1 MSATRTLNPEGRLV
15 ARPSGTPGP
24 ISVSIGLLLPQDRIP
39 RESLGDWAARLA
51 KEIEASRVATRQ
63 ARRYA
68 GSIAGLANNAA
79 LVATYEGGRRE
90 AWELCE
96 RQVTWQ
102 GRMSRRAKDPS
113 IAAHGIQPWVNLGR
127 LETMAGNWKAALAR
141 FDALPSFRLDGWIT
155 FGCIRLTRDQW
166 DAVANSRETLERTL
180 DATYVV
186 DSFKT
191 LLINR
196 RWEETLAFAARFGED
211 GDRFF
216 LHRADEAVVVASARL
231 GDLDRAR
238 HVATEAARRAGG
250 WPRAVFRLRLA
261 EVLGT
266 SGDLEG
272 AREVLRP
279 IAAVMAQVSP
289 ERKHDS
295 AFLYPL
301 LRLTTACAETGLVHE
316 AAALAKDVLAGARTT
331 ADEVFAIE
339 SLRVLAVHAPV
350 DERGAFREE
359 LDRLE
364 ETTEY
369 EKYRK
374 GGRAT
379 VRDPRV
385 DGLYGLLGEVFAG

>member
-1 MSATRTLNPEGRLV
+1 MSATKTLNPEGRFV

-24 ISVSIGLLLPQDRIP
+24 VAVSTGLLLPQDRIP
-39 RESLGDWAARLA
+39 RKSLGDWAARLS
-51 KEIEASRVATRQ
+51 KEIEDSRIADRE

-166 DAVANSRETLERTL
+166 GAVANSRETLERTL
-180 DATYVV
+180 DATYVI

-196 RWEETLAFAARFGED
+196 RWEEALAFAARFDEYV
-211 GDRFF
+211 DRFF
-216 LHRADEAVVVASARL
+216 RHRADEAVVVASARL
-231 GDLDRAR
+231 GELDRAR
-238 HVATEAARRAGG
+238 QVAAEAARRASG

-261 EVLGT
+261 EVLGA

-272 AREVLRP
+272 ARGVLRP
-279 IAAVMAQVSP
+279 LAAVIAQVSP
-289 ERKHDS
+289 ERKHDCTV
-295 AFLYPL
+295 LYTL
-301 LRLTTACAETGLVHE
+301 LRLTTACAETGLVDE
-316 AAALAKDVLAGARTT
+316 AAALAKDVREGARATG
-331 ADEVFAIE
+331 DEVFAIE
-339 SLRVLAVHAPV
+339 SLRVLAAHAPA
-350 DERGAFREE
+350 DERGGFREE
-359 LDRLE
+359 LSRLE

-374 GGRAT
+374 GGRAA
-379 VRDPRV
+379 VRDSRI
-385 DGLYGLLGEVFAG
+385 DGLYSVLGEVFAG